1 MGKKATFVSE
11 FLKDGHLSVPEQ
23 IVTALSLKSGDQVWT
38 IIETEKF
45 DKAEFLK
52 LFGVWKNKR
61 ESELNIYKEILK
73 ERESFGRK
81 EVEI

>member
-1 MGKKATFVSE
+1 MGKMATFISE
-11 FLKDGHLSVPEQ
+11 FLKDGHLSIPKQ
-23 IVTALSLKSGDQVWT
+23 IVAALSLKSGEQVRT

-45 DKAEFLK
+45 DKIEFLK
-52 LFGVWKNKR
+52 LFGIWKSKS

>member
-52 LFGVWKNKR
+52 LFGIWKNKS
-61 ESELNIYKEILK
+61 ESERNIYKEILK

>member
-1 MGKKATFVSE
+1 MGKMATFISE
-11 FLKDGHLSVPEQ
+11 FLKDGHLSIPKQ
-23 IVTALSLKSGDQVWT
+23 IVATLSLKSGEQVRT

-45 DKAEFLK
+45 DKIEFLK
-52 LFGVWKNKR
+52 LFGIWKNKS